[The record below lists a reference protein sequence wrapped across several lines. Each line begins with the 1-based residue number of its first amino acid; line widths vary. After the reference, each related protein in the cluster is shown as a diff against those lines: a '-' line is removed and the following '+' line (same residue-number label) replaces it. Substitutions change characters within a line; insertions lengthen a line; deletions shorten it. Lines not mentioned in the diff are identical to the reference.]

1 MPPRYGKAIDCE
13 TDMLTSRGWV
23 KAKDVKL
30 NDFIFGKDG
39 NKTKVIGVYP
49 QGKTDAYKVEFSD
62 GSYLVTCSEHLW
74 TVKNRYRKNY
84 EVLKTKNLIGKLYA
98 NDGHKLWNIPK
109 LDGLNI
115 EENKSLLLDPYL
127 LGCWLGD
134 GHTHSAS
141 ITTMDEEIISK
152 FKDFDPVVRTH
163 QNSGKA
169 LTYGLRN
176 NFVTI
181 LKQLNVFKNKHIP
194 LEYLLSSKE
203 QRLELLRGLCDTDG
217 TINKKT
223 GQVSFCSTNKVLLQ
237 NVKELICSLGG
248 VYKEYRN
255 SLFFKLEYCTF
266 KLSRKVYLWKPLNN
280 RHFTKRFITSIT
292 KVEDRETVCFTVDAE
307 DSLFCAGRD
316 FIVTHNTELAVKNF
330 IAKGLAINP
339 ASKFIHLS
347 YASSLALD
355 NSEEIRGIVTSDEYT
370 RIFPEVQLSKSS
382 KAKNKWYTTEGGG
395 VYATA
400 TGGQITGFGAGEV
413 DDEELIEELESH
425 ENSSKFAGAIVI
437 DDPLKPDDADSDIKR
452 ERINQRFENT
462 IRSRANSRNTPIIII
477 GQAVHERDLIG
488 YLLETEP
495 EKWEL
500 LNIPAIIE
508 DEEGERALWDFKHT
522 LEELYHLRDLDP
534 RTFRSQYQQDPSD
547 VEGKLIPLTS
557 IKFTEPPKDE
567 PIGSYGFIDPA
578 DTGGD
583 ALSAIFVKVYEVEEK
598 LFFYVNEV
606 IHTTDGIEAVTER
619 LPEYISRNETSEL
632 YIEANGLGL
641 AMVIGAK
648 RKLKEM
654 DIKIVPVT
662 AKENKL
668 ARILGQYEK
677 IISRFIFN
685 SNQNKEYKLYIKH
698 LTGFAKDASNSNS
711 KDAIDNTSLASKILD
726 VKYRKIL
733 YKMKS

>member
-1 MPPRYGKAIDCE
+1 MSIDERELIRLKTIDSTLFFTRYFFKHNNKRKFIVNWHHEVISKKLDDIFKGKTKRLLIRMPPRYGK
-13 TDMLTSRGWV
+13 
-23 KAKDVKL
+23 
-30 NDFIFGKDG
+30 
-39 NKTKVIGVYP
+39 
-49 QGKTDAYKVEFSD
+49 
-62 GSYLVTCSEHLW
+62 
-74 TVKNRYRKNY
+74 
-84 EVLKTKNLIGKLYA
+84 
-98 NDGHKLWNIPK
+98 
-109 LDGLNI
+109 
-115 EENKSLLLDPYL
+115 
-127 LGCWLGD
+127 
-134 GHTHSAS
+134 
-141 ITTMDEEIISK
+141 
-152 FKDFDPVVRTH
+152 
-163 QNSGKA
+163 
-169 LTYGLRN
+169 
-176 NFVTI
+176 
-181 LKQLNVFKNKHIP
+181 
-194 LEYLLSSKE
+194 
-203 QRLELLRGLCDTDG
+203 
-217 TINKKT
+217 
-223 GQVSFCSTNKVLLQ
+223 
-237 NVKELICSLGG
+237 
-248 VYKEYRN
+248 
-255 SLFFKLEYCTF
+255 
-266 KLSRKVYLWKPLNN
+266 
-280 RHFTKRFITSIT
+280 
-292 KVEDRETVCFTVDAE
+292 
-307 DSLFCAGRD
+307 
-316 FIVTHNTELAVKNF
+316 TELAVKNF

-355 NSEEIRGIVTSDEYT
+355 NSEEIREIVTSDEYT

-508 DEEGERALWDFKHT
+508 DEGEERALWDFKHT
-522 LEELYHLRDLDP
+522 LEELYHLRDLDA

-547 VEGKLIPLTS
+547 VEGKLIPITS

-606 IHTTDGIEAVTER
+606 MHTTDGIEAVTER

-641 AMVIGAK
+641 AMVIGAR

-654 DIKIVPVT
+654 DIKIVPIT

-685 SNQNKEYKLYIKH
+685 SNQNQNKEYKLYIKH
-698 LTGFAKDASNSNS
+698 LTGFAKEASNSNS

-726 VKYRKIL
+726 IKYRKIL
-733 YKMKS
+733 YKMKN